1 MVTITAKAARESFS
15 ELVSRAAYSKEHVVV
30 TRNGKKMAA
39 LIPIEEFALLESVL
53 NELEYKRDVDEARQA
68 LEEIKQEGTVPWEK
82 IKADLG
88 L

>member
-68 LEEIKQEGTVPWEK
+68 LDEIKQEGTIPWEK
-82 IKADLG
+82 VKSDLG

>member
-68 LEEIKQEGTVPWEK
+68 LDEIKEGTVPWEK
-82 IKADLG
+82 VKSDLG